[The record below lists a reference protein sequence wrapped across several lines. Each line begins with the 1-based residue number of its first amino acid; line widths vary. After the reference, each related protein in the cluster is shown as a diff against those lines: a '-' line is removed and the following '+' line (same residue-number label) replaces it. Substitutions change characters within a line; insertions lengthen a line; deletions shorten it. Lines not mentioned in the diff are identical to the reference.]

1 MRCNGICNSRFVATV
16 MCLHLQW
23 RSVLDREVCVIAEI
37 HWTHRHFILFPHWY
51 CTHNCIS
58 LIFSESWVQNV
69 DTWIHDCVSLQK
81 SPTMV
86 RFPPKAKVK
95 KTVVDIWRYMTVAD
109 VANAMGKSV
118 GKYCYILFLFMQLCP
133 FSPFFKSLELKLFSD
148 LRFLRQYCRA
158 VF

>member
-1 MRCNGICNSRFVATV
+1 MS
-16 MCLHLQW
+16 
-23 RSVLDREVCVIAEI
+23 
-37 HWTHRHFILFPHWY
+37 
-51 CTHNCIS
+51 
-58 LIFSESWVQNV
+58 
-69 DTWIHDCVSLQK
+69 IHDCVSLQK

-118 GKYCYILFLFMQLCP
+118 GKYRYILFLLMQLCP

-148 LRFLRQYCRA
+148 ICFLRQYCRA
-158 VF
+158 VMFSKM